1 MNIRRA
7 IVGWVMVLSITLG
20 LGFPLGTWASH
31 RWGCWKYANF
41 SISWF
46 NGGTGDYFNI
56 YNEEARTDSNSWH
69 NYTDISL
76 TSVGAA
82 GTTDHANAYNGFY
95 GSTGWLGL
103 AEIRGY
109 SGCTVFN
116 GRARLNQTYLDNGS
130 YTRTNKKHVAC
141 QEVGHLFG
149 LQHNR
154 NETNTCMNDTILTAP
169 QPNLHDQQLTNSI
182 Y

>member
-1 MNIRRA
+1 MNLRRA
-7 IVGWVMVLSITLG
+7 IFIWAMVLTTTIGLG
-20 LGFPLGTWASH
+20 LPVSSWAAH
-31 RWGCWKYANF
+31 RWGCWKYANY
-41 SISWF
+41 SISWY

-56 YNEEARTDSNSWH
+56 YNEEAKTDSNSWSP
-69 NYTDISL
+69 YTDLVLNTVS
-76 TSVGAA
+76 AA
-82 GTTDHANAYNGFY
+82 GTTDHANAYNGYY

-103 AEIRGY
+103 AEIRGS
-109 SGCTVFN
+109 SGCTVLN

-149 LQHNR
+149 LHHN
-154 NETNTCMNDTILTAP
+154 TSSTTTCMNDQILTAP
-169 QPNLHDQQLTNSI
+169 QPNAHDQSLINSI